1 MEFFQSAYASIRAL
15 AMVTWFDIGGTPVNF
30 FKLAGLAII
39 LSAVWRVGYVFER
52 TVSQIGREEGK
63 EVTPG
68 TYALSRIG
76 RYLVWIVGVIVGLGY
91 LGFNMSSFAVLGGA
105 IGVGLGFGLQNIIS
119 NFVSGI
125 IILVEKIIKVDD
137 FVDLQSGVMGR
148 VAEINLRYTRIT
160 TTDLI
165 DVIVPNSEF
174 ITGRVINWTLGEP
187 VRRLH
192 IAFGVAYG
200 TDKQLVREAGIAAA
214 MSIPGTVRE
223 TGREPDVWLVKFGDS
238 SLDFELVVWVGAD
251 AIGSPGRTEASYLL
265 AIEDE
270 LAKRHIEIPF
280 PQRDL
285 HIRSGKL
292 AVSLERVGVAAAQ

>member
-1 MEFFQSAYASIRAL
+1 MEFLQPTMVTLKAL
-15 AMVTWFDIGGTPVNF
+15 AMATWFDIGGTPVNF
-30 FKLAGLAII
+30 LKLAGLVII
-39 LSAVWRVGYVFER
+39 LSLVWRIGYVFER

-91 LGFNMSSFAVLGGA
+91 LGFNMSSLAVLGGA

-125 IILVEKIIKVDD
+125 IILVERIIKVDD

-160 TTDLI
+160 TPDLI
-165 DVIVPNSEF
+165 DIIVPNSEF
-174 ITGRVINWTLGEP
+174 ITGRVVNWTLGEP

-200 TDKQLVREAGIAAA
+200 TDKNLVREAGIAAA
-214 MSIPGTVRE
+214 LSIAGTVRDA
-223 TGREPDVWLVKFGDS
+223 GREPDVWLVRFGDS
-238 SLDFELVVWVGAD
+238 SLDFELIVWVGAD
-251 AIGSPGRTEASYLL
+251 SIGSPDRTEARYLW

-270 LAKRHIEIPF
+270 LAKRNIEIPF

-285 HIRSGKL
+285 HIRSGRL
-292 AVSLERVGVAAAQ
+292 AVSLEKAD

>member
-1 MEFFQSAYASIRAL
+1 MDFMLSVFHTLKDLSMI
-15 AMVTWFDIGGTPVNF
+15 TWFDIQGTSINF
-30 FKLAGLAII
+30 FKLMGLSVI
-39 LSAVWRVGYVFER
+39 LLIVWRVGHVFER
-52 TVSQIGREEGK
+52 TVARIGREEGK
-63 EVTPG
+63 EITPG

-76 RYLVWIVGVIVGLGY
+76 RYLVWIVGVIIGLGF

-119 NFVSGI
+119 NFVSGV
-125 IILVEKIIKVDD
+125 IILLEKIVKVDD

-148 VAEINLRYTRIT
+148 VTEINLRYTRIT

-165 DVIVPNSEF
+165 DIIVPNSEF
-174 ITGRVINWTLGEP
+174 ITGRVVNWTLGEP

-214 MSIPGTVRE
+214 MSIAGTVQDV
-223 TGREPDVWLVKFGDS
+223 GREPDVWLVKFGDS

-251 AIGSPGRTEASYLL
+251 SIGSPGRTDARYLW

-292 AVSLERVGVAAAQ
+292 AVSLERAN